1 MNKVAKPFRNK
12 GKLSIMKMPLKEPLS
27 AKYLHI
33 SPANIVHVFMPIVSG
48 TNIGLDNTCKAVYA
62 LQEFFGKGSNSNP
75 KASLKVEL
83 LAYKEA
89 LESDISLLGADS
101 SLLSQQKQERLTQID
116 GYLDV
121 LASMEK
127 HPELNCLNSGFPRY
141 PRPLEDLMQN
151 RTNSNLYSMVL
162 RPTEEDGFLRSEA
175 ANPIFS
181 VAHKSVLRQ
190 RETSKSELQQSLI
203 KAYTPLTF
211 EAKDSKSQV
220 MAQVLAQLKQPHVP
234 VQFEHL
240 RELLHHTV
248 QALLNVDVDFSKTQ
262 QGKPIHQ
269 QEMNEAMEF
278 NSQTTTPNEYMDAL
292 FGYCA
297 GNLFDTVIES
307 PFNYLTQVEQWSVAT
322 QFLLGITNIYAVSQD
337 IISTSTNFG
346 KILDSRPDLSK
357 SLAETLATAQK
368 EHDCIE
374 AIALSWTNAY
384 ATEMQLNTAFTHDD
398 LKAIKEIF
406 AKRYAEI
413 KDSPHFDEFFL
424 LDTKKKGHFVIHQGA
439 ICTNFAEFA
448 SSPLLG
454 VPKEL
459 IQPLDKVQHDAKNL
473 SVNIP
478 HKNYLIKD
486 ALVIDTTTLNHTQ
499 LQTLYERINTSKDPK
514 LKEELLAQLKHER
527 PDFKTKLDFLQQVA
541 YGEQN
546 EAEQLLQK
554 DVEAAQELLTA
565 RNIPFTDYSG
575 RTFTCTAY
583 EYAYW
588 AKDTHMC
595 RMLEKY
601 MNDQTKQIIL
611 KQVQNIEELIGD
623 TLFKYPRGLAYTQK
637 EIKYQSA
644 HFDLAPLKKALQ
656 TYIDAYNNPQ
666 KDWNALDAL
675 WIQIGLLQRE
685 VPAHIAQEYCHPN
698 RSFDDVV
705 KNNALLDASKP
716 ANLVRQLKFYNLVT
730 KENDVWFTPRRS
742 SQDSGLGFSFAIL
755 RQAGSVIGLGGQLA
769 WLGEWVRG
777 VDDLAAIKAIDKAR
791 REDLKQSLANLAA
804 PSNLQNSDR
813 FLI

>member
-1 MNKVAKPFRNK
+1 
-12 GKLSIMKMPLKEPLS
+12 MKMPLKEPLS

-127 HPELNCLNSGFPRY
+127 HPELNCLNSSFPSY

-181 VAHKSVLRQ
+181 VAHKSILRQ

-248 QALLNVDVDFSKTQ
+248 QALFKVDVDFSKTQ
-262 QGKPIHQ
+262 QSKPIHQ
-269 QEMNEAMEF
+269 QEMNETMEF
-278 NSQTTTPNEYMDAL
+278 NSQTTTPNEYMEAL

-297 GNLFDTVIES
+297 GNLFDTVVES

-346 KILDSRPDLSK
+346 QILDSRPDLSK

-384 ATEMQLNTAFTHDD
+384 ATEMQLNTSFTHDD
-398 LKAIKEIF
+398 IKAIKEIF

-413 KDSPHFDEFFL
+413 KNSPHFDEFFL
-424 LDTKKKGHFVIHQGA
+424 LDTQKKGHFVIHQGS

-459 IQPLDKVQHDAKNL
+459 IQPLDKVRHDAKNL
-473 SVNIP
+473 SVNIS
-478 HKNYLIKD
+478 HKNSLIKD

-514 LKEELLAQLKHER
+514 LKEELLGQLKDER
-527 PDFKTKLDFLQQVA
+527 PDFKPKIDKQFLQHVA

-565 RNIPFTDYSG
+565 RNTPFTDYSG

-595 RMLEKY
+595 RMLERY

-623 TLFKYPRGLAYTQK
+623 TLFKHPRGLVYTQK
-637 EIKYQSA
+637 GNEYCSA
-644 HFDLAPLKKALQ
+644 HFDLKPLITALKHH
-656 TYIDAYNNPQ
+656 IDAYNTPQ
-666 KDWNALDAL
+666 DWDTMDAL
-675 WIQIGLLQRE
+675 WIQIGLPQRE

-698 RSFDDVV
+698 RSFGDVV

-716 ANLVRQLKFYNLVT
+716 VNLVRQLKFYNSVT
-730 KENDVWFTPRRS
+730 KNNDVWFTPRRS
-742 SQDSGLGFSFAIL
+742 SQDSELGFSFAIL
-755 RQAGSVIGLGGQLA
+755 GHADRVIGLGRQLA
-769 WLGEWVRG
+769 WLINNASK
-777 VDDLAAIKAIDKAR
+777 VDLEAIEAIDKAR
-791 REDLKQSLANLAA
+791 TEDLKQSLANLAA